1 MIQSIRPHIRRLD
14 TSIFQAIAQLPRW
27 LQGPMTAITFFGEP
41 LVIIGLFIVLAIM
54 IYQTKNFIL
63 LASLTVALLGLVIN
77 TSAKLFFARIRPDSP
92 YVRKMWPHSYSFPS
106 GHACGAMVMYGYIS
120 MLLWYSFGAE
130 IGITSIIIASILI
143 FLVGISRLYLEA
155 HYGSDVIVG
164 WLVGLA
170 TLLIIWLW
178 VKPVALF

>member
-1 MIQSIRPHIRRLD
+1 MRPMIRQFD
-14 TSIFQAIAQLPRW
+14 AYIAAQIKRMPRW
-27 LQGPMTAITFFGEP
+27 LQWPMTIITFFGEP
-41 LVIIGLFIVLAIM
+41 VVIIGLFIVLAIM
-54 IYQTKNFIL
+54 IYQSRNFVL
-63 LASLTVALLGLVIN
+63 LASLTAALLGLVIN

-120 MLLWYSFGAE
+120 MLLWYSFGST
-130 IGITSIIIASILI
+130 IGLLAICIASILI
-143 FLVGISRLYLEA
+143 FLIGISRLYLEA
-155 HYGSDVIVG
+155 HFASDVVVG

-170 TLLIIWLW
+170 TLMIIWLW